1 MVHRSRRDV
10 FRLTVEG
17 ARAFAPCA
25 THTRL
30 LKLKRK
36 EDALVLLDSP
46 RKVVPLD
53 KLSAT
58 AAARARALPPGP
70 CLIRLA
76 KNVGQ
81 HEDLVVPARR
91 VRSPEGLRLVLPY
104 MAGLEFR
111 PAAVAHSMR
120 TWLA

>member
-1 MVHRSRRDV
+1 MVLRSRRGV

-17 ARAFAPCA
+17 ARAFAPFA
-25 THTRL
+25 TQQRL

-36 EDALVLLDSP
+36 EDALLLLDNP
-46 RKVVPLD
+46 REVVTLD

-58 AAARARALPPGP
+58 AAERARALPPGP
-70 CLIRLA
+70 CLVRLA
-76 KNVGQ
+76 KNMGQ
-81 HEDLVVPARR
+81 HEELIVPARR
-91 VRSPEGLRLVLPY
+91 VRSPDGLRLVLPY

-120 TWLA
+120 TSLA